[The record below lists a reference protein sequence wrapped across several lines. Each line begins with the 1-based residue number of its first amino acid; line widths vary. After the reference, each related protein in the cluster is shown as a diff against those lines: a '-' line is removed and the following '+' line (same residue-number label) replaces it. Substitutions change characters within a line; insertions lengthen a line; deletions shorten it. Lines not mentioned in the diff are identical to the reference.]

1 MIIYNTL
8 RMTMRNEGQI
18 NKESLVDLRRWAVHM
33 PIALSLGNM
42 VHKSHTD
49 PGLVS
54 H

>member
-8 RMTMRNEGQI
+8 GMTMRNEGQI
-18 NKESLVDLRRWAVHM
+18 NKESLVHLRRWAVHT

-42 VHKSHTD
+42 VHKSDID